1 MSERTDCEIEGV
13 ILAVRLLA
21 RILVDNGMIDRDAL
35 TTNGERWIDII
46 KVRADKS
53 NFHNALVALVFA
65 HTLEFK
71 SAAPDT
77 PGPRFE
83 IIKGGK
89 SE

>member
-1 MSERTDCEIEGV
+1 MSERTDCEIEAV

-46 KVRADKS
+46 KDRADKS
-53 NFHNALVALVFA
+53 NFLVALVFA
-65 HTLEFK
+65 HTLEIK

-83 IIKGGK
+83 VIKGGK
-89 SE
+89 